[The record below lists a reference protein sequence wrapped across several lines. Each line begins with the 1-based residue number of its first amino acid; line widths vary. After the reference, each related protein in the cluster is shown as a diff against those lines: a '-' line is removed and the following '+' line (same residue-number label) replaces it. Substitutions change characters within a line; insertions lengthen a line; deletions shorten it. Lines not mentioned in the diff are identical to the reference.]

1 MRMIARLRHSRFPLL
16 ALGSLLLLLIVG
28 VAIAALSERALKN
41 QLASEA
47 GAQADLLASA
57 VSGALAFHD
66 RQAAQDYVDAVQV
79 NPNVLAAAVYD
90 QQNHVVASFA
100 RSGETV
106 PTVATPRDRATVFR
120 DGRLYVVRP
129 VVQGGQRL
137 GTARLRLLDTPPSQR
152 FSRLA
157 GVLLV
162 LGLGMLV
169 VIVLAVAQGALR
181 RANRELALRA
191 EVLAETNELLQQQM
205 AERVKAEEALRQS
218 QKMEA
223 IGRLTGGVAHDFNNL
238 LMVASSGVELL
249 DRTSDPAKRKVL
261 TEGVRQ
267 AVERGAALTRQMLA
281 FSRRAPL
288 TTEVL
293 HLPTQIEGLGFLLG
307 RALREDIEVVLD
319 LPDDLWPVEVDPGE
333 LELALLNLAVNARD
347 AMPNGGRITL
357 SAHNARGDDEDPDR
371 VWLTVTDTGGGM
383 PESVVS
389 QVFEP
394 FFTTKEVGQGTGL
407 GLSQVYGFVRSSGGE
422 ISVKSIE
429 GAGTTFTLCLPR
441 THKPAAA
448 APSPAVVDPDRPA
461 HMSEGR
467 LLLVEDDDAVAAGVG
482 HMILDLGCTYVR
494 ATRADDALRLLA
506 EGETFDLVLSDMVM
520 PGKMDGLALAKA
532 IRERHPGLP
541 VVLTTGFSEAAAA
554 ATAERFRLLS
564 KPYGIEA
571 LAAILGEAL
580 GEARAGS
587 EPTTGPDDGSAGPEP
602 A

>member
-1 MRMIARLRHSRFPLL
+1 MIARLRQSRFPLL

-28 VAIAALSERALKN
+28 VAIAALNERALKN

-90 QQNHVVASFA
+90 QHNRVVASFA
-100 RSGETV
+100 RSGEIV
-106 PTVATPRDRATVFR
+106 PTVAIPRDRTTVFQ

-129 VVQGGQRL
+129 VEHGGQRL
-137 GTARLRLLDTPPSQR
+137 GTARLRLLDTPPAQR
-152 FSRLA
+152 LSRLA

-249 DRTSDPAKRKVL
+249 DRTTDQARRKVL
-261 TEGVRQ
+261 IEGVRQ
-267 AVERGAALTRQMLA
+267 AVERGASLTRQMLA

-293 HLPTQIEGLGFLLG
+293 HLPTRIEGLGFLLG
-307 RALREDIEVVLD
+307 RTLREDIEVVLD

-357 SAHNARGDDEDPDR
+357 SAHNAPGDDEDPDR
-371 VWLTVTDTGGGM
+371 VWLTVTDTGRGM
-383 PESVVS
+383 PESVVLR
-389 QVFEP
+389 VFEP

-429 GAGTTFTLCLPR
+429 GVGTTFTLCLPR

-448 APSPAVVDPDRPA
+448 TPSPAAADPDRPA
-461 HMSEGR
+461 RMTEGR
-467 LLLVEDDDAVAAGVG
+467 LLLVEDDDAVAVGVG
-482 HMILDLGCTYVR
+482 HMIQDLGCTYVR
-494 ATRADDALRLLA
+494 AAQAADALRLLA
-506 EGETFDLVLSDMVM
+506 EGEAFDLVLSDMVM
-520 PGKMDGLALAKA
+520 PGEMDGLALAKA

-571 LAAILGEAL
+571 LSAILGEAL
-580 GEARAGS
+580 GEAQAGS
-587 EPTTGPDDGSAGPEP
+587 ETTGRNDRGAEP
-602 A
+602 KPG